1 MIRGLANEPTHQ
13 HFLFSFLAT
22 VQAQP
27 QTFSSGDK
35 QVNIIELYTSEGCS
49 SCRPA
54 EKWLNTFKDDPRL
67 WNEIIPL
74 AFHVDYWDYIGW
86 SDRFADAKFS
96 DRQRY
101 YAFSNQVSGVYT
113 PGVML
118 NGREWRG
125 WYYDKPVKQHQKTN
139 GTLSLSLGGEHLD
152 IRFDSNQQDA
162 LLNINIAVLGFDL
175 KTEVKRGE
183 NHGRELMHDFVVLGH
198 KQLRMSKYGN
208 SYKVSSR
215 LPNLKVAAD
224 KLAVV
229 AWVNKSKDLTPLQAT
244 GGWLSK

>member
-1 MIRGLANEPTHQ
+1 MKSLNTIFVFY
-13 HFLFSFLAT
+13 FLFSSFA
-22 VQAQP
+22 QAQP

-49 SCRPA
+49 SCPPA
-54 EKWLNTFKDDPRL
+54 EDWLNTFRDDPRL
-67 WNEIIPL
+67 WSEIIPL

-86 SDRFADAKFS
+86 PDRFADASFS

-125 WYYDKPVKQHQKTN
+125 WYYNKPLKQGNTSN
-139 GTLSLSLGGEHLD
+139 GKLSVNVNDDQVDASFE
-152 IRFDSNQQDA
+152 SKQQA
-162 LLNINIAVLGFDL
+162 QIVNINIAVLGFDL

-183 NHGRELMHDFVVLGH
+183 NHGRELAHEFVVLGH
-198 KQLRMSKYGN
+198 KQVRMEKHGD
-208 SYKVSSR
+208 SYTVSSH
-215 LPNLKVAAD
+215 LPKLKQEARQ
-224 KLAVV
+224 LAVV
-229 AWVNKSKDLTPLQAT
+229 AWVNESKDLTPLQAT
-244 GGWLSK
+244 GGWLIE